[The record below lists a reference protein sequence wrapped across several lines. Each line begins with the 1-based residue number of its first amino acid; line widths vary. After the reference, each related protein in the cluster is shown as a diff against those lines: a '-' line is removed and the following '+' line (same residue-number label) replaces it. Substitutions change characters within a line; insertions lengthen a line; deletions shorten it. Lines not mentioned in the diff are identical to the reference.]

1 MSTGSAVRAIQ
12 LFHSTLR
19 LYSVVTLIP
28 SWPALCSKTHGMLG
42 YPPVTRVIRG
52 PRTSYRSAAQIDIA
66 ESFGT
71 MSHTADVARR
81 RVLPQRHQVTIYRHL
96 GPSRRCGW
104 YLFSPTA
111 CVEEAPEDE
120 GNGGRTACRCNL
132 AKRANPTRSP
142 TGSSGLCRGGH
153 EENRGRKEAERAGK
167 PQGRSPLPS
176 NSQLLSLVFFFIL
189 SMVLYFVGPDYIGPR
204 GAAPAPPPFLV
215 DSYQKLAGNETE
227 ITHGI
232 SNRASPRLQR
242 LGNEHD
248 PPTNLGRHPPLTD
261 SNLLS

>member
-153 EENRGRKEAERAGK
+153 EENRGRKEAERAGTYLQILNFF
-167 PQGRSPLPS
+167 PSSSFSSSAWSSTSSVLTISGLVEQRLRLLPS
-176 NSQLLSLVFFFIL
+176 WLIHTRS
-189 SMVLYFVGPDYIGPR
+189 
-204 GAAPAPPPFLV
+204 
-215 DSYQKLAGNETE
+215 
-227 ITHGI
+227 
-232 SNRASPRLQR
+232 
-242 LGNEHD
+242 
-248 PPTNLGRHPPLTD
+248 
-261 SNLLS
+261 